1 MDWFTIIRDYL
12 TSKASAPLLA
22 LSASVGFAIHQA
34 KLPHGYDG
42 GQAIVLSKVPEG
54 DGILDG
60 TAGKFGDLE
69 FVSNCYSAEPEDEAA
84 AKAIDVLLMDAL
96 NETRYDKSESG
107 TIVLALATGH
117 PSTFIEPEDTR
128 RAVARRF
135 WRATVSAVT
144 TGV

>member
-12 TSKASAPLLA
+12 TSKANAALLA
-22 LSASVGFAIHQA
+22 LFESVGFDIHEET
-34 KLPHGYDG
+34 LPHNYAG
-42 GQAIVLSKVPEG
+42 GNAIVLSKVPEG
-54 DGILDG
+54 DSLLDG
-60 TAGKFGDLE
+60 TAGKFGGLDI
-69 FVSNCYSAEPEDEAA
+69 VSNCYSAEPEDRAA
-84 AKAIDVLLMDAL
+84 AKAIDVLLMAAL
-96 NETRYDKSESG
+96 NEVRYDAADKG